1 MCNSEFV
8 QSIQRRNR
16 CVIMFIEMRLVW
28 LWVMLLVLA
37 RECYGC
43 LEHERVA
50 LLQLK
55 ASSINHQMK
64 YILPTWVNAW
74 EGETTADCCKWERV
88 KCNTTTGRVIQ
99 LSLNSVENHW
109 KLRDWYLN
117 ASMFLPF
124 EELESLD
131 LSYNGFAGWLENGGY
146 EKLGE
151 LTSLKSLNL
160 STNSL
165 KGTIHINDLKGMN
178 NLEQLDISQ
187 NSFDGFITH
196 SGFDRL
202 SVLGKLKLLDL
213 SVNSFNNDIVPS
225 LGFLSSLNTLS
236 LRMNNLN
243 GLVESVS
250 LFSKGSMVTDRVLF
264 GKEVRYMRHGSLGLA
279 VGGDFRPWIE
289 AMGGS
294 FSAGNLEELNFGGN
308 SIENKE
314 YNEELFQRLYYHFG
328 SYKRFAEFCNMNLK
342 ELDLSENSI
351 EDIKGFEL
359 LSALGKLE
367 LLRLDSNSFNNN
379 ILQSLGEFRNMNNLE
394 QLDLSQNSIE
404 DIKGFE
410 RLFVLGKLELLDL
423 SHNSFNSS
431 IIPSIGVLSS
441 LKTLNL
447 MGINLNGSIDIG
459 EFHNMS
465 NLEELDLSWNHIDNI
480 KGLKSLSKLKTL
492 NLQGNELKGL
502 VTSNGLDGLKH
513 LQELYL
519 DHSSI
524 NKIFLHNVGVMS
536 SLRVLTL
543 RNIGLNGSLP
553 NQGWCELSNLQELD
567 LSENDFNGMLPSCLE
582 NLTSIQILDLS
593 FNQFTGN
600 LTSSPLSYLTTLEYL
615 IISHNHFEIPVS
627 FISFCNHS
635 KLKVFLGNNNRL
647 SDHIEFQTWIPKFQL
662 KVLSLSNCGSNNLE
676 NNTRLEIFHLINC
689 SLLGP
694 FLLPSYPNPYAY
706 SIDISE
712 NHLEGPIPTN
722 IGSIFPNLRNLNTSR
737 NLIQGHIPTS
747 LGDMHSLAML
757 DLSNNNLSGQI
768 PKHLTIGKFP
778 DSVSISPHLKAL
790 AISNNHMSG
799 KLPRWIGNVSYLT
812 GISMFSNHFEGP
824 IPVEFCKLDYLEF
837 LDLSENNLSGSI
849 PSCINQ
855 LSVKHVHLNRNQ
867 LSGSMTHPFYNSSS
881 LVTLD
886 LSDNHL
892 NGTISSWIGNLH
904 MLSILLLK
912 FNNFEGEIPV
922 QLCQLKL
929 LSILDL
935 SENNFSGPIP
945 LCFREIPFETTHEKS
960 SIGTSG
966 SPGMPGIPIFSMW
979 SYVEGSKS
987 LGEHYSMDIAYAYA
1001 SINLQF
1007 LDVQQKV
1014 EFTTKHGSYAYKGN
1028 ILDYMSGVDLSC
1040 NHLTG
1045 EIPLEMGNLSNIH
1058 DLNLSHNNLF
1068 GSIPS
1073 TFSQLKQIESLDLS
1087 YNRLNGKI
1095 PSQLIALDKLE
1106 VFSVAYNNLSGT
1118 TPDRKAQF
1126 ATFEESSYEGNPL
1139 LCGLPLQTN
1148 CNKTVP
1154 TSIMPKG
1161 LERKIE
1167 DGGFIDMEV
1176 FYVSFLVSYII
1187 VLLGIVAVLFINP
1200 HWRQAWFH
1208 LVEVCMTSCFN
1219 GESCGSGG
1227 GDFGSDQWWVLPRNG
1242 PISSMENPHV
1252 VLCGVPQLLVQEL
1265 DKGTLLVDFMET
1277 AQNGLQLICVKSSER
1292 ALCSHIGLQTHGSF
1306 QK

>member
-1 MCNSEFV
+1 MEVAN
-8 QSIQRRNR
+8 
-16 CVIMFIEMRLVW
+16 MDFIAILRF
-28 LWVMLLVLA
+28 LLVC
-37 RECYGC
+37 EDCGD
-43 LEHERVA
+43 
-50 LLQLK
+50 LK
-55 ASSINHQMK
+55 
-64 YILPTWVNAW
+64 
-74 EGETTADCCKWERV
+74 
-88 KCNTTTGRVIQ
+88 
-99 LSLNSVENHW
+99 W
-109 KLRDWYLN
+109 KLI
-117 ASMFLPF
+117 
-124 EELESLD
+124 
-131 LSYNGFAGWLENGGY
+131 FA
-146 EKLGE
+146 
-151 LTSLKSLNL
+151 
-160 STNSL
+160 
-165 KGTIHINDLKGMN
+165 
-178 NLEQLDISQ
+178 
-187 NSFDGFITH
+187 
-196 SGFDRL
+196 
-202 SVLGKLKLLDL
+202 
-213 SVNSFNNDIVPS
+213 
-225 LGFLSSLNTLS
+225 
-236 LRMNNLN
+236 
-243 GLVESVS
+243 
-250 LFSKGSMVTDRVLF
+250 
-264 GKEVRYMRHGSLGLA
+264 
-279 VGGDFRPWIE
+279 
-289 AMGGS
+289 
-294 FSAGNLEELNFGGN
+294 
-308 SIENKE
+308 
-314 YNEELFQRLYYHFG
+314 
-328 SYKRFAEFCNMNLK
+328 
-342 ELDLSENSI
+342 
-351 EDIKGFEL
+351 
-359 LSALGKLE
+359 
-367 LLRLDSNSFNNN
+367 
-379 ILQSLGEFRNMNNLE
+379 
-394 QLDLSQNSIE
+394 
-404 DIKGFE
+404 GFE

-480 KGLKSLSKLKTL
+480 KGNGEGLKSLSKLKTL
-492 NLQGNELKGL
+492 NLQGNELKRL
-502 VTSNGLDGLKH
+502 LHLSGLDGLKH

-553 NQGWCELSNLQELD
+553 NHGWCELSNLQELD

-600 LTSSPLSYLTTLEYL
+600 LTSSPLSNLTTLEYL
-615 IISHNHFEIPVS
+615 ILSHNHFEIPVS

-662 KVLSLSNCGSNNLE
+662 KVLSLSNCGSNNLGMKFPNFLFYQYDLRRVDLSHNSFRTFSVWLLE

-712 NHLEGPIPTN
+712 THLEGPIPTN

-768 PKHLTIGKFP
+768 PKHLTIGCPLLLFFKLSNNNLSGQISHLFVNLTQLLCLYLDNNNFTGKFP

-945 LCFREIPFETTHEKS
+945 LCFLEIPFETTHEKS
-960 SIGTSG
+960 SLGTSG

-1106 VFSVAYNNLSGT
+1106 VFSVAYNNLSAILAYYILTRLSFLMFTFTIPRAPKLMGQ
-1118 TPDRKAQF
+1118 RK
-1126 ATFEESSYEGNPL
+1126 
-1139 LCGLPLQTN
+1139 
-1148 CNKTVP
+1148 
-1154 TSIMPKG
+1154 I
-1161 LERKIE
+1161 LERRRK
-1167 DGGFIDMEV
+1167 
-1176 FYVSFLVSYII
+1176 
-1187 VLLGIVAVLFINP
+1187 
-1200 HWRQAWFH
+1200 
-1208 LVEVCMTSCFN
+1208 
-1219 GESCGSGG
+1219 
-1227 GDFGSDQWWVLPRNG
+1227 
-1242 PISSMENPHV
+1242 
-1252 VLCGVPQLLVQEL
+1252 
-1265 DKGTLLVDFMET
+1265 
-1277 AQNGLQLICVKSSER
+1277 
-1292 ALCSHIGLQTHGSF
+1292 
-1306 QK
+1306 

>member
-37 RECYGC
+37 RECCGC

-55 ASSINHQMK
+55 ASSINHQVK

-74 EGETTADCCKWERV
+74 EGETTTDCCKWERV

-131 LSYNGFAGWLENGGY
+131 LSYNGLAGY

-160 STNSL
+160 SANSF

-213 SVNSFNNDIVPS
+213 SDNSFNNDIVPS

-243 GLVESVS
+243 GLVDI
-250 LFSKGSMVTDRVLF
+250 G
-264 GKEVRYMRHGSLGLA
+264 
-279 VGGDFRPWIE
+279 
-289 AMGGS
+289 
-294 FSAGNLEELNFGGN
+294 
-308 SIENKE
+308 
-314 YNEELFQRLYYHFG
+314 
-328 SYKRFAEFCNMNLK
+328 EFCNMNNLK

-351 EDIKGFEL
+351 EDIKGFER
-359 LSALGKLE
+359 LSVLGKLE
-367 LLRLDSNSFNNN
+367 LLRLDWNSFNNS
-379 ILQSLGEFRNMNNLE
+379 ILQSLGVLSSLKTLSLATNRFNESIDIGKFRNMNNLE
-394 QLDLSQNSIE
+394 QLDLSWNSIE

-410 RLFVLGKLELLDL
+410 RLSVLGKLELLDL
-423 SHNSFNSS
+423 SHNSFNNS

-480 KGLKSLSKLKTL
+480 KGLKSLSKLKRL
-492 NLQGNELKGL
+492 NLQVNELKGL

-543 RNIGLNGSLP
+543 WNIGLNGSLP

-600 LTSSPLSYLTTLEYL
+600 LTSSPLSNLTTLEYL
-615 IISHNHFEIPVS
+615 ILSHNHFEIPVS

-662 KVLSLSNCGSNNLE
+662 KVLSLSNRGSNNL
-676 NNTRLEIFHLINC
+676 
-689 SLLGP
+689 
-694 FLLPSYPNPYAY
+694 
-706 SIDISE
+706 
-712 NHLEGPIPTN
+712 
-722 IGSIFPNLRNLNTSR
+722 
-737 NLIQGHIPTS
+737 
-747 LGDMHSLAML
+747 
-757 DLSNNNLSGQI
+757 
-768 PKHLTIGKFP
+768 GKFP

-799 KLPRWIGNVSYLT
+799 KLPRWIGNMSYLT
-812 GISMFSNHFEGP
+812 GISMFSNYFEGP

-867 LSGSMTHPFYNSSS
+867 LSGSITHPFYNSSS

-960 SIGTSG
+960 SLGTSG

-987 LGEHYSMDIAYAYA
+987 LGEHYSMDIAYG

-1106 VFSVAYNNLSGT
+1106 VFSVAYNNLSGA
-1118 TPDRKAQF
+1118 TPDRQAQF

-1208 LVEVCMTSCFN
+1208 LVEVCMTSWYYFFLDYFMKFFCN
-1219 GESCGSGG
+1219 
-1227 GDFGSDQWWVLPRNG
+1227 RN
-1242 PISSMENPHV
+1242 M
-1252 VLCGVPQLLVQEL
+1252 
-1265 DKGTLLVDFMET
+1265 
-1277 AQNGLQLICVKSSER
+1277 
-1292 ALCSHIGLQTHGSF
+1292 
-1306 QK
+1306 